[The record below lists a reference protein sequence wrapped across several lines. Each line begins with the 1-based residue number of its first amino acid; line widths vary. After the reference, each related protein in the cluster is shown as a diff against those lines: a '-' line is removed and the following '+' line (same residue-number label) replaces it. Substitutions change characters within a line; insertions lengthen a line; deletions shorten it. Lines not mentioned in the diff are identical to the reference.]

1 MRTSFLKLI
10 VGASLVMASSVS
22 HTADLPTTTAHIK
35 RIQKEIQTI
44 RARQKREADLVK
56 WYRDKEAALAKL
68 RDKPWQIIPSAEE
81 RKQSRAAKAIEVMIQ
96 QDEKAIDNYELS
108 IRRYAWAYVV
118 IYDPQANKNLL
129 IAKNLVPYIEE
140 GQQVMQQISDAK
152 DAINDAQMKET
163 VSTVS
168 NIFGAR
174 SAATFSSMGSRA
186 TIDARTKAQ
195 AALRKSVLYLA
206 KINAGG
212 KAVDVSENADPITK
226 NGPAYNA
233 ATKAINSVLALESL
247 SDAYA
252 ELEKSEDNI
261 DIVVSTL
268 IDDVHM
274 LENKNDKIAV
284 DLANKIL
291 RQTVAQ

>member
-35 RIQKEIQTI
+35 RIEKEIQAI
-44 RARQKREADLVK
+44 RARQKREAELVK
-56 WYRDKEAALAKL
+56 WYRQKEAALAKL
-68 RDKPWQIIPSAEE
+68 RDKPWQIIPSQEE
-81 RKQSRAAKAIEVMIQ
+81 RKQSRAAKAVEAMIQ
-96 QDEKAIDNYELS
+96 QDEKAIDDYELS

-118 IYDPQANKNLL
+118 IYIPEANKNLL

-140 GQQVMQQISDAK
+140 GNQLMQEISDTK

-168 NIFGAR
+168 NIFAAR
-174 SAATFSSMGSRA
+174 SAATFSAMGSKA
-186 TIDARTKAQ
+186 TLEARNKAQ
-195 AALRKSVLYLA
+195 VTLKKAVLYLA

-212 KAVDVSENADPITK
+212 QVVDVDTPNEDITK

-233 ATKAINSVLALESL
+233 ATKAVNSVLALQTL
-247 SDAYA
+247 SEAYA
-252 ELEKSEDNI
+252 ALEKADDNI
-261 DIVVSTL
+261 DIIVSTL

-274 LENKNDKIAV
+274 LEDKNDKIAV

-291 RQTVAQ
+291 RQN